1 MAKAIGRGTLP
12 SLTKLSLCTCE
23 LTAAGAYAIARAV
36 AKLPNF
42 RSLHMDGNAICERGV
57 DEIRGLMIRAGKTIE
72 DMEDND
78 EEGEDDLEEELVKEE
93 PAEEEADLE
102 AVTAA
107 MKAAEI

>member
-1 MAKAIGRGTLP
+1 MQ

-36 AKLPNF
+36 AKLPKF
-42 RSLHMDGNAICERGV
+42 QTLRMDGNAICERGV
-57 DEIRGLMIRAGKTIE
+57 EEIRSLLIRADKTLE

-78 EEGEDDLEEELVKEE
+78 EEGEDDLEEELAEE
-93 PAEEEADLE
+93 PAVEEADIE

-107 MKAAEI
+107 LKEAEI